1 VLRRWVIR
9 KLLDPEQFP
18 DASAALVEKALQC
31 TSGKILE
38 DCPACFLCTVQ
49 WSMRTRKRE

>member
-9 KLLDPEQFP
+9 KLLDPAQFP
-18 DASAALVEKALQC
+18 DKSAALVEKALQC

>member
-9 KLLDPEQFP
+9 KLLDPAQFP
-18 DASAALVEKALQC
+18 DKSAALVEKALQC

-38 DCPACFLCTVQ
+38 DCPACFLCTVEYENE
-49 WSMRTRKRE
+49 KEGVK